1 MNRIIDGRGT
11 GKTKEL
17 MEVAKANHGI
27 ILCANPYA
35 MESKA
40 KAYGIT
46 GISFFSYDTIL
57 NPDSRVPVYIDEIE
71 NYMKCRLPNLSGYTL
86 SNED

>member
-1 MNRIIDGRGT
+1 
-11 GKTKEL
+11 
-17 MEVAKANHGI
+17 
-27 ILCANPYA
+27 